1 MDYLKKIKEASAY
14 IGNKTN
20 YSPKIGMILGS
31 GLGELADKIE
41 NAEHYEYGDIP
52 HFSVSTVEGHSGKLV
67 IGTLEGKEVLA
78 MQGRIHYYEGYSMK
92 EVTFPV
98 RVMKDLGIDTL
109 IVTNACGGMNEKL
122 HVGALMLIE
131 DHINFMHT
139 NPLIGQ
145 NFEELGPR
153 FPDLMDAYDKDLIKL
168 AQAVA
173 KKQGL
178 NIFSGVHSAVTGPT
192 FETSAEMRMLKFM
205 GADTVGM
212 STIPEVI
219 VARHA
224 KMRVLGISAVTDM
237 SGAEEV
243 SHEAVIAAANE
254 IKPRFIRL
262 VRGILEA
269 I

>member
-1 MDYLKKIKEASAY
+1 MNYLEKIKEASTY
-14 IGNKTN
+14 IANKSQ
-20 YSPKIGMILGS
+20 YSPTIGMILGS

-41 NAEHYEYGDIP
+41 DAEHYEYGDIP
-52 HFSVSTVEGHSGKLV
+52 HFAVSTVKGHSGKLV
-67 IGTLEGKEVLA
+67 IGHLEGQKVVA
-78 MQGRIHYYEGYSMK
+78 MQGRIHFYEGYSMK
-92 EVTFPV
+92 DITFPV
-98 RVMKDLGIDTL
+98 RVMKDLGVDTL

-131 DHINFMHT
+131 DHINFMHA

-153 FPDLMDAYDKDLIKL
+153 FPDMMDAYDKDLIAL
-168 AQAVA
+168 AKSVA
-173 KKQGL
+173 KKQDL
-178 NIFSGVHSAVTGPT
+178 NIFSGIHSAVTGPT

-224 KMRVLGISAVTDM
+224 GMRILGISAVTDM

-243 SHEAVIAAANE
+243 SHDAVIAAAAE

-262 VRGILEA
+262 IRGVLAEI
-269 I
+269 